1 MPAGFL
7 NKTLD
12 IRTTDGLQDTLL
24 EPLVFARENG
34 QVVRAPIGGTTD
46 GLSVPR
52 CVQNIIPA
60 TGGDWFSGV
69 LHDSAYRDELEV
81 LKDGTWVKA
90 SFDQKEC
97 DSLILEGMTAQGTN
111 IIMRHTIYRALRM
124 FGSFAFK
131 DDRKKAASKV

>member
-1 MPAGFL
+1 MAAGFQ

-12 IRTTDGLQDTLL
+12 TRTSNGLNDTLL
-24 EPLVFARENG
+24 EPLVFIRENG
-34 QVVRAPIGGTTD
+34 DLIQAPIGGTTD

-69 LHDSAYRDELEV
+69 IHDSAYRNELQI
-81 LKDGTWVKA
+81 LKNGVWVTA
-90 SFDQKEC
+90 NYNQQEC
-97 DSLILEGMTAQGTN
+97 DDLILEAMKSQEVN
-111 IIMRHTIYRALRM
+111 IVMRHTIYRALRM

-131 DDRKKAASKV
+131 DDRKATKTA